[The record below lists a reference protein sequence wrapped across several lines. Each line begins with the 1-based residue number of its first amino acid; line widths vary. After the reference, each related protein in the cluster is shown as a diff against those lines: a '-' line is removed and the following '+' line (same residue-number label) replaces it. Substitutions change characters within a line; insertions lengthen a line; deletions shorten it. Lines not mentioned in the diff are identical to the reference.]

1 MVITCIFNEG
11 SILVSLSFETGFI
24 THWQTKCQ
32 THTNHTLKEANSR
45 LFVFLLTNAIFSI
58 TIFHKIK
65 FIKMNARV

>member
-1 MVITCIFNEG
+1 MVIIFNEG
-11 SILVSLSFETGFI
+11 SISLSFETGFI

-45 LFVFLLTNAIFSI
+45 LFGFFSI

>member
-1 MVITCIFNEG
+1 MVIIFNEG
-11 SILVSLSFETGFI
+11 SISLSFETGFI

-45 LFVFLLTNAIFSI
+45 LFVFFTHKCYFSI